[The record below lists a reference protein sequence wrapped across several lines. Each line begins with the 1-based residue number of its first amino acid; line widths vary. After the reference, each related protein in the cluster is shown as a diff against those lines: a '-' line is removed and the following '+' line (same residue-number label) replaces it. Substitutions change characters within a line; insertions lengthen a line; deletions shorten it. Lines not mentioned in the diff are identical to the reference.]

1 MKNFGTKL
9 KAFIK
14 NNALYIICAS
24 FLLLANILLIFAFF
38 INGHG
43 YIDGTFPVIIILGII
58 LEILF
63 CTILFF
69 AKKHH
74 WHIEKLFL
82 IMGLSVGSLYVFAI
96 PLSCAPDEIAHFF
109 RIYEISDGYLS
120 TTVREDG
127 LFTGSVQPSNL
138 QFTVSNLVQGKV
150 KYSEIIE
157 NLKYYDEG
165 PEDFAANSAGG
176 YSIISYLPHTAG
188 MFIGK
193 TLNLPIIASAYISR
207 MFHLITCIII
217 LYFCIK
223 YIPFLKF
230 FIFFL
235 AFLPMSMQSMASLSA
250 DGFLICSTFSLITFI
265 LYATFNVDFKVKP
278 KHLLLLLLLC
288 LIVSLGK
295 SIYSPVCLLLF
306 TIPKER
312 FGGMSRKLISIFSL
326 GIITLVTLLLWLR
339 SVPALSSVT
348 DASTQLDTLIHH
360 PFTFIRMLGKTLI
373 VKSPAY
379 LGQIFGRF
387 LEWFTLVLTMVYV
400 VPSGLCFVYLIIKER
415 KNVFISKW
423 FRILSIF
430 AICFAALAS
439 FIVMYIQWTPVD
451 STIIQGVQGR
461 YFMPLLL
468 LVPII
473 FFPKDKGKKITKK
486 TFFPVYQNN
495 YIYLFIIFES
505 VYALSAAV
513 CFHI

>member
-1 MKNFGTKL
+1 MKSFGTKL
-9 KAFIK
+9 KEFIHK
-14 NNALYIICAS
+14 NALYIICAG

-38 INGHG
+38 INRHDH
-43 YIDGTFPVIIILGII
+43 IDGAFPVIISLGVI
-58 LEILF
+58 LEILL
-63 CTILFF
+63 CTILYY

-74 WHIEKLFL
+74 WRIEKLFL
-82 IMGLSVGSLYVFAI
+82 IMGLSIGSLYTFAI

-109 RIYEISDGYLS
+109 RIYEISDGYFS
-120 TTVREDG
+120 TTIREDG

-138 QFTVSNLVQGKV
+138 QFSVSNLVQGRV
-150 KYSEIIE
+150 KYTEIID
-157 NLKYYDEG
+157 NLKYTADG

-176 YSIISYLPHTAG
+176 YSIVSYLPHTVG

-193 TLNLPIIASAYISR
+193 TLNLPIVASAYLSR
-207 MFHLITCIII
+207 FFHLIACIIT

-235 AFLPMSMQSMASLSA
+235 AFLPISMQSMATLSA
-250 DGFLICSTFSLITFI
+250 DGFLICSTFALITFI
-265 LYATFNVDFKVKP
+265 LHATFNVDFKIKP
-278 KHLLLLLLLC
+278 KHLLLVLLLC

-312 FGGMSRKLISIFSL
+312 FGSMPRKLISIFSL
-326 GIITLVTLLLWLR
+326 GAITLVTLLLWLK

-348 DASTQLDTLIHH
+348 DSSTQLDTLIHS
-360 PFTFIRMLGKTLI
+360 PFTFVRMLGETLI
-373 VKSPAY
+373 VKTPAY

-387 LEWFTLVLTMVYV
+387 LEWFNLVLTMVYV
-400 VPSGLCFVYLIIKER
+400 VPSGLCFIYLVIKEK
-415 KNVFISKW
+415 KNVFISRW

-439 FIVMYIQWTPVD
+439 FIVMYIQWTPTD

-473 FFPKDKGKKITKK
+473 FFPSDKGKRITKK
-486 TFFPVYQNN
+486 TSFPVYQNN
-495 YIYLFIIFES
+495 YIYLFIIFETI
-505 VYALSAAV
+505 YALSAAV